1 MGSVCAREAVL
12 DPLLGSGTIGYVARR
27 MGRNFVGIEVK
38 PEYVQVASER
48 IFGDS

>member
-1 MGSVCAREAVL
+1 MGSACAREVVL

-38 PEYVQVASER
+38 PEYVVVPEQV
-48 IFGDS
+48 F